1 MMPMLRVLS
10 RLYSR
15 ATGGSLLGLEGYEV
29 LDTENPL
36 QPAALLVAESL
47 WCLERVSR
55 NDAVAA
61 VSRLARDSI
70 LCEGRHLASIFSINR
85 RLHQT
90 G

>member
-1 MMPMLRVLS
+1 MPRRREVPKRRITPDPKFKDKLV
-10 RLYSR
+10 
-15 ATGGSLLGLEGYEV
+15 AKFTNSLMEDGKK
-29 LDTENPL
+29 
-36 QPAALLVAESL
+36 AVAESP